1 MEKQKYFL
9 MDNIEIKFFFL
20 GCCDGS
26 ADKGSLSHK
35 LDHIVW
41 SPRPKQKLKEKTDST

>member
-41 SPRPKQKLKEKTDST
+41 SSRPKQKLKEKTDST